1 MPSAA
6 TGADGIDT
14 AGGEVSGGD
23 EVVEGGEVMEMVDR
37 ALVVVVDG
45 AVVVVELP
53 PVRFEPPGA
62 GVVPVF

>member
-6 TGADGIDT
+6 TGADGTDT
-14 AGGEVSGGD
+14 AGDEVSD
-23 EVVEGGEVMEMVDR
+23 GGEVAEGVAVMEVVDG

-53 PVRFEPPGA
+53 PFRFEPPGA